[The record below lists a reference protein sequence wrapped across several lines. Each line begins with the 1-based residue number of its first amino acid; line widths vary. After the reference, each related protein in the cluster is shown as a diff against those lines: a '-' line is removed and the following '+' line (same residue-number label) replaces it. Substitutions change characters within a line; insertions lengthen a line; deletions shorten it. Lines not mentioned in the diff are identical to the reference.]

1 MGVCMQRVDFE
12 DRVSNPDTKEADRLT
27 ESWIV
32 ILNTV
37 GLIPQGYIH
46 HIRVQKNA
54 RFRLYEL
61 KASPFVSHSHLNSS
75 FRTLKYPNQPKNP
88 R

>member
-12 DRVSNPDTKEADRLT
+12 ILISYLDTTEADRLT
-27 ESWIV
+27 ESRKR

-37 GLIPQGYIH
+37 GLIQRRCIH
-46 HIRVQKNA
+46 RNRARKNA

-61 KASPFVSHSHLNSS
+61 KASPFVSHFHLNSS
-75 FRTLKYPNQPKNP
+75 L
-88 R
+88 